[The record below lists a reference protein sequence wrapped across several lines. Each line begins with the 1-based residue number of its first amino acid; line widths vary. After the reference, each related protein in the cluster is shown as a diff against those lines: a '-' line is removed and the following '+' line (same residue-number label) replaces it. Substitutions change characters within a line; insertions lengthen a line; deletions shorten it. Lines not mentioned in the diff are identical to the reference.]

1 MEEENLKK
9 KRLEEE
15 AREYWKLSEYDERV
29 QDQSHWLGSARWD
42 RGRWLSYGNFHGDL
56 VLRFLREYAPAGYT
70 ARLGEK
76 DALDW
81 GCGGGA
87 NLRALCGIFGRAT
100 GVDVSEATISRCDK
114 QLRLLGCKSFT
125 TLCFPVDRPGVV
137 LERLGP
143 ESFDFVFSAAVFQHF
158 PSKEYTQR
166 VLGVMEGL
174 MKPGAYG
181 LIQVRYDDGS
191 DKLRQKESDYAK
203 NVIYMT
209 SFEAGQF
216 ADQLRKA
223 GLTMLASVR
232 DLDDPED
239 RHEYFFF
246 RKELAGSVGHPDL
259 LPDRSQ
265 GSRGEVK

>member
-1 MEEENLKK
+1 MKK
-9 KRLEEE
+9 KGLEEE

-42 RGRWLSYGNFHGDL
+42 RDRWLAYGEFHGAL
-56 VLRFLREYAPAGYT
+56 VLRFLREHAPTDYIGH
-70 ARLGEK
+70 LGEK
-76 DALDW
+76 AALDW

-87 NLRALCGIFGRAT
+87 NLRALCDIFGRVV
-100 GVDVSEATISRCDK
+100 GVDVAGATVERCDK
-114 QLRLLGCKSFT
+114 QLRLLGFENFA
-125 TLCFPVDRPGVV
+125 TLCFPADQPERV

-143 ESFDFVFSAAVFQHF
+143 DSFDFVFSAAVFQHF
-158 PSKEYTQR
+158 PSKSYALR
-166 VLGVMEGL
+166 VLGVMERL

-209 SFEAGQF
+209 SFKTVEFAG
-216 ADQLRKA
+216 QLRKA
-223 GLTMLASVR
+223 GLKMLASVR
-232 DLDDPED
+232 DLDNPED

-246 RKELAGSVGHPDL
+246 RK
-259 LPDRSQ
+259 
-265 GSRGEVK
+265 GE